1 METLRTFN
9 SPKKTFAVVASAIAL
24 TFTLFPTSAGASE
37 TALNMGSAA
46 TYGVLASST
55 ITNATA
61 SAVSGTAGGDVGVGG
76 GTAPTG
82 VITYSGSQVLGLASL
97 NALTAA
103 GSALADN
110 HGGTAQGVQL
120 GGLTLLAGAY
130 TGGTFENNGILTLDG
145 GGNSNAVFIFR
156 AASTVVT
163 GVNSSVALINGAQAC
178 NVFWQ
183 VGSSATLGVGTTMAG
198 HVIAQAS
205 ISTGASSIVNGQLI
219 AVTGAVT
226 LGGTTIIN
234 NSCSTPVT
242 PVTPNTS
249 TIPDVPTPVILP
261 ATVVPVATVVA
272 PLPATLNVIKLVV
285 NTHGGKSLAS
295 AFSILVKQGAVDI
308 SGPQTGIGGVG
319 RTYTLPAGT
328 YSLSEI
334 AANGYRGEWSG
345 PITAGGSIV
354 LTPGENV
361 TVTRTNYDMKA
372 SGFMPTPVATPD
384 PATTTPPPVTKTT
397 TGGKLP
403 NTSTPWNN
411 FLLIGAGL
419 LVVGAIGIKT
429 RKVLV
434 K

>member
-1 METLRTFN
+1 MQTLRSFN
-9 SPKKTFAVVASAIAL
+9 SPKKTFAVVASTIAL
-24 TFTLFPTSAGASE
+24 IFTLFPTSAGAAE

-61 SAVSGTAGGDVGVGG
+61 STVSGTAGGDVGVGG

-97 NALTAA
+97 TALTAA

-110 HGGTAQGVQL
+110 HAGTAQGVQL
-120 GGLTLLAGAY
+120 GGLTLPAGAY

-145 GGNSNAVFIFR
+145 GGNSSAVFIFR
-156 AASTVVT
+156 SASTVVT

-183 VGSSATLGVGTTMAG
+183 VGSSATLGVGSTMAG

-205 ISTGASSIVNGQLI
+205 ISTGASTIVNGQLI
-219 AVTGAVT
+219 AVTAAVT

-234 NSCSTPVT
+234 NSCTTPVT
-242 PVTPNTS
+242 PV
-249 TIPDVPTPVILP
+249 
-261 ATVVPVATVVA
+261 APVATVAPTTITPVA
-272 PLPATLNVIKLVV
+272 TAVAADPATLHVIKLVV
-285 NTHGGKSLAS
+285 NTHGRSSVAS
-295 AFSILVKQGAVDI
+295 SFLILVKRGNVDVT
-308 SGPQTGIGGVG
+308 GPQPGIGGAG

-334 AANGYRGEWSG
+334 AADGYRGEWSG
-345 PITAGGSIV
+345 PITSGGSIT
-354 LTPGENV
+354 LTSGENV

-372 SGFMPTPVATPD
+372 SGFMPTPVSTPD
-384 PATTTPPPVTKTT
+384 PVVTKTPPPITKTT

-411 FLLIGAGL
+411 FLLLGGGL
-419 LVVGAIGIKT
+419 LVVGALGIKA